1 MQEHDIVKRFKQL
14 EDRLD
19 LLTKEVQWLRYERSQ
34 QQQITN
40 AVSTT
45 KLNTKY
51 TCPVCQQ
58 NTVRGLVC
66 SQYDCPYKITA
77 IAI

>member
-1 MQEHDIVKRFKQL
+1 MLEHDIVKRFKQL

-34 QQQITN
+34 QQQMTV
-40 AVSTT
+40 AVSTA
-45 KLNTKY
+45 KHAAKY
-51 TCPVCQQ
+51 TCEVCKQ

-66 SQYDCPYKITA
+66 SHQNCPYKVTA